1 MIQLRDKHLDDREL
15 VDRGRLLRKLTRGT
29 NTLAIVNDRAD
40 IAAAVQA
47 DGVHLGQ
54 EDLSVKDARAIV
66 GTRMLVGVST
76 HNIEQ
81 ARAAVLDGANYL
93 GAGPTFPSRTKAF
106 DAFAGLEFLREM
118 AAEIRLPTFAIGGI
132 DAENLPEV
140 LAAGIERVA
149 VSGAVTGK
157 GRAAEAALAARELLC
172 MLKSR
177 TAEAVSPLTSDL

>member
-1 MIQLRDKHLDDREL
+1 MVFI
-15 VDRGRLLRKLTRGT
+15 
-29 NTLAIVNDRAD
+29 
-40 IAAAVQA
+40 
-47 DGVHLGQ
+47 LGQ

-66 GTRMLVGVST
+66 GTRMLIGVST

-106 DAFAGLEFLREM
+106 DDFAGLEFLRAM

-140 LAAGIERVA
+140 LAVGIERVA
-149 VSGAVTGK
+149 VGGAVTGSA
-157 GRAAEAALAARELLC
+157 GTRAALAARELLC
-172 MLKSR
+172 MLKSPA
-177 TAEAVSPLTSDL
+177 AEAVSPSGPRI